1 MLTSTFRYDTI
12 RAKWKTGF
20 TVIVRVLYRTHGCLN
35 IIESNFM
42 HGSYSFWHRSTDEY
56 DYVLMSQIFS
66 HYKGKLCSSAGG
78 EKGDLKKNQYG

>member
-1 MLTSTFRYDTI
+1 M
-12 RAKWKTGF
+12 
-20 TVIVRVLYRTHGCLN
+20 
-35 IIESNFM
+35 
-42 HGSYSFWHRSTDEY
+42 GSYLSFWHRSTDEY